1 MLTVTIYLYL
11 IARKLFVQQMTIS
24 IIKEESMPKKHVHVI
39 QVLSNFDSSR
49 HIQELNKPF
58 RGV

>member
-24 IIKEESMPKKHVHVI
+24 IIEEESMPKKHVHFI
-39 QVLSNFDSSR
+39 QLLSNFDSSR
-49 HIQELNKPF
+49 HI
-58 RGV
+58 